1 MVCPLCGIR
10 RAKRGCPAL
19 GKEICAV
26 CCGTKRL
33 TEIQCPSD
41 CVYLAAAREHPAAVV
56 VRRQRHDVG
65 FVMQF
70 VRDFSERQSQVFVL
84 IATFLIRSGADTS
97 ALQPLIDE
105 DVVDA
110 MRALASTYETSA
122 RGVIYEHRPASL
134 PAQRLV
140 SGLTPLLAEAGKGG
154 GSAFERD
161 AAVVM
166 RRVEQAAEDVRR
178 TQPEHRRVFIELLER
193 IFSKAAQ
200 AEVSAAPAQ
209 NEPRLIIP

>member
-1 MVCPLCGIR
+1 MKNWRFSSRIIQCRQMVCPLCGIR

-110 MRALASTYETSA
+110 MRALASTYETAA

-134 PAQRLV
+134 PAQRVV
-140 SGLTPLLAEAGKGG
+140 SGLRPLLAEAGKSG
-154 GSAFERD
+154 GSAF
-161 AAVVM
+161 
-166 RRVEQAAEDVRR
+166 
-178 TQPEHRRVFIELLER
+178 
-193 IFSKAAQ
+193 
-200 AEVSAAPAQ
+200 
-209 NEPRLIIP
+209 